1 MLLTEFSSLCVGDD
15 WTKAFAA
22 ATEAIEAAGSGALRV
37 PAGIYRTGPIRLT
50 SNMKLTVEAGAEI
63 RFFDD
68 EDAFEPIE
76 LEFEGKAS
84 LCHTPCVYAEDA
96 EFVTLS
102 GEGTINGC
110 GLKWWQRKWQNKLK
124 YNRPYLVCFNRCK
137 HVTVSGLTLTDSPV
151 WTVHPLRCEHVTLRD
166 LTIIN
171 PWDSPNTDGIDPD
184 ASKDVTINNCYIDVG
199 DDCIAIKSGTEN
211 TPSLMPC
218 ERIIISDCHFI
229 HGHGGVV
236 LGSEMSGGVHDVLVT
251 NCAFYHTDRGIRL
264 KTRRGRGGSVSGLRA
279 SNLSMD
285 GVMCAFVFN
294 MYYFCGE
301 DGKTPYVADK
311 NALPFDKRTPSLSD
325 VSITGVSVKNCTA
338 CAGYFYGL
346 PESWIENVT
355 ISDVSVSFTDGKSDT
370 PAMMADCPKMQRRG
384 FYMRNTGNVS
394 IGRVRFTGLIGEEFD
409 TDKKNQI

>member
-22 ATEAIEAAGSGALRV
+22 ATESIEAAGGGALRV
-37 PAGIYRTGPIRLT
+37 PAGVYRTGPIRLT

-110 GLKWWQRKWQNKLK
+110 GLKWWQRKWQNMLK

-137 HVTVSGLTLTDSPV
+137 HVTVSGLTLTNSPV